1 MTTSHSNGN
10 DAIYIRQAGPDD
22 LPLLVSLARETFIDS
37 YEHLNDPIHFWDYV
51 DEALTEDKFQE
62 EMQTPGSV
70 FYLAFYGGFPAGFCK
85 VNLNLDNALLP
96 QDGPHTE
103 LERIYVQRL
112 YKGMRIG
119 QQLLARAIQAGLDAG
134 CCYLWLGVWQKNLQ
148 AIAWYERQGFRR
160 VGEKTFHMGSDVQLD
175 WVMGLEIGR

>member
-1 MTTSHSNGN
+1 
-10 DAIYIRQAGPDD
+10 
-22 LPLLVSLARETFIDS
+22 
-37 YEHLNDPIHFWDYV
+37 
-51 DEALTEDKFQE
+51 
-62 EMQTPGSV
+62 
-70 FYLAFYGGFPAGFCK
+70 
-85 VNLNLDNALLP
+85 
-96 QDGPHTE
+96 
-103 LERIYVQRL
+103 
-112 YKGMRIG
+112 MRIG